1 MNQRLPD
8 FVLAGQA
15 DEQVVSH
22 AVEHAPHGA

>member
-8 FVLAGQA
+8 FVLTGQA
-15 DEQVVSH
+15 DEQVVSR